1 MYLQIIDYPIPGCQ
15 KGCVVPYVDNFSRIF
30 LWPLEGE
37 VELVKSVGAKAPGS
51 CPSSCARGPCRCCA
65 RRGPPSRWLR
75 KCETIVQRATV
86 LFQ

>member
-1 MYLQIIDYPIPGCQ
+1 
-15 KGCVVPYVDNFSRIF
+15 VPYVDNFSRIF